1 MSFDCQRFGKSCF
14 LLVVEL
20 VVEPVETL
28 SKHSCPSLSRMQC
41 FFQDGGV
48 VLLQLVSLA
57 FRVVAQHSV
66 LRNQIITSTPE
77 IIIGHAISRKFTLN
91 INRDA
96 KNQ

>member
-66 LRNQIITSTPE
+66 QLTVGTRRVFW
-77 IIIGHAISRKFTLN
+77 AFFWL
-91 INRDA
+91 
-96 KNQ
+96 